1 MHYKNI
7 DYISNIHEYIN
18 MGINNYR
25 IELLDESKE
34 EVLNIINSI
43 KSMI

>member
-1 MHYKNI
+1 
-7 DYISNIHEYIN
+7 
-18 MGINNYR
+18 MGITNYR